1 MYITALLAI
10 LLSLIA
16 VTSASQHNAQQP
28 LHHSH
33 NTPTM
38 SKSLNV
44 FKQPLA
50 LHSTHPMTGFL
61 RTGYCETPASDYGNH
76 AVAAEVTEEFLD
88 FSAKQGNDLRP
99 IPGMKGGCKWC
110 LCVSRYV
117 DCRLRLCGEHR
128 MSSRLGLTLRPY
140 RWREAF
146 DAHKDHPL
154 GASIVPKI
162 FLNATNEKALKKV
175 SLDELKQFAADK
187 QE

>member
-1 MYITALLAI
+1 MYIPALLVT

-16 VTSASQHNAQQP
+16 ITFASQHNAQQP

-50 LHSTHPMTGFL
+50 LHSTQPMTGFL
-61 RTGYCETPASDYGNH
+61 RNGYCEVPASDYGNH

-110 LCVSRYV
+110 LCVSRCV
-117 DCRLRLCGEHR
+117 DHFCAPAVN
-128 MSSRLGLTLRPY
+128 MS
-140 RWREAF
+140 
-146 DAHKDHPL
+146 
-154 GASIVPKI
+154 
-162 FLNATNEKALKKV
+162 
-175 SLDELKQFAADK
+175 
-187 QE
+187 

>member
-1 MYITALLAI
+1 MYIPALLAT

-16 VTSASQHNAQQP
+16 ITFASQHSAQQP

-33 NTPTM
+33 DTPTM

-50 LHSTHPMTGFL
+50 LHSTQPMTGFL
-61 RTGYCETPASDYGNH
+61 RNGYCEVPASDYGNH

-110 LCVSRYV
+110 LCVSR
-117 DCRLRLCGEHR
+117 
-128 MSSRLGLTLRPY
+128 
-140 RWREAF
+140 WREAF

-154 GASIVPKI
+154 GQSIVPKI

>member
-1 MYITALLAI
+1 MYISALLVT

-16 VTSASQHNAQQP
+16 ITFASQHNAQQP

-50 LHSTHPMTGFL
+50 LHSTQPMTGFL
-61 RTGYCETPASDYGNH
+61 RNGYCEVPASDYGNH

-110 LCVSRYV
+110 LCASRW
-117 DCRLRLCGEHR
+117 L
-128 MSSRLGLTLRPY
+128 
-140 RWREAF
+140 EAF
-146 DAHKDHPL
+146 EAKGREPA
-154 GASIVPKI
+154 GEKIVPKI
-162 FLNATNEKALKKV
+162 FLNATNEKALNKIN
-175 SLDELKQFAADK
+175 LEDLKAFAADK